1 MKKQLVLFAH
11 ENQKIRSHVLHAIA
25 TDEAEIPT
33 LLLRRGVAVNY
44 RLRRI
49 NSISVNNEDP

>member
-11 ENQKIRSHVLHAIA
+11 ENQKITSYVLHPIA

-33 LLLRRGVAVNY
+33 LILRRSMPVNH

-49 NSISVNNEDP
+49 GDI

>member
-11 ENQKIRSHVLHAIA
+11 ENKNTTSYVLHPIA
-25 TDEAEIPT
+25 TDEVEIPT
-33 LLLRRGVAVNY
+33 LILRRSMPVND

-49 NSISVNNEDP
+49 GDI